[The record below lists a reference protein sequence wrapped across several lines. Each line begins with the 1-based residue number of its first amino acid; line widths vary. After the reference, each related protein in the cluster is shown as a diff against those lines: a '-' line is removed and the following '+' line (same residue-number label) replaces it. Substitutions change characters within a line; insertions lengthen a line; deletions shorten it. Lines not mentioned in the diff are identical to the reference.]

1 MIIRVGDTVHTKYT
15 LVHNQEGLPPL
26 TPDIKLTVKQ
36 ILGGVVMV
44 LPWNSG
50 HETMV
55 FVEELIHDLP

>member
-1 MIIRVGDTVHTKYT
+1 MIIEVGDKVHTKYT
-15 LVHNQEGLPPL
+15 LAHNQEGLPAL

-36 ILGGVVMV
+36 ILGGVAMV

-55 FVEELIHDLP
+55 FVEELTHVS